1 MVQSCTWLLRY
12 SIFLICYGCKTN
24 RINIIQKLMMVSK
37 NPILVLHI
45 VKENL
50 FIEPNVMKMFLYRFS
65 HLNCNVNFK
74 YKYTRTYLTFTV
86 LEK

>member
-1 MVQSCTWLLRY
+1 
-12 SIFLICYGCKTN
+12 
-24 RINIIQKLMMVSK
+24 MMVSK